1 MQPGLSTHVF
11 LQHSLQTSLLDAV
24 LRGLAPYA
32 SLSGTT
38 PVIEVFAARHHF
50 DYTDRSAVRDL
61 ATWFHDTGTQATLHQ
76 PIYSEARWSRH
87 VTPTLNLIDP
97 EKSRRI
103 EAMDEVKRALDSA
116 EQIPFTA
123 LTLHLGLKD
132 DPWNLRA
139 FENSLTAIEH
149 IKAFAHPLGVKV
161 LLENLEN
168 EVTTPEHLLEILTA
182 GHFTNVGIALD
193 LGHAHLASAYTTEE
207 AFELLKPRIVTLN
220 LHDNHGT
227 KDEHLWPVADSPAE
241 KATESVTI
249 DWTAIAQRITAVL
262 AILEISHDLNET
274 PESVTR
280 KTTAFFDHQ
289 SRLAEHPNPPRNL
302 TRGTTAGA
310 PPFTASP

>member
-11 LQHSLQTSLLDAV
+11 LQQHLHPGLLDAV
-24 LRGLAPYA
+24 LRGLAPYG
-32 SLSGTT
+32 SPT
-38 PVIEVFAARHHF
+38 IEIFAARHHF
-50 DYTDRSAVRDL
+50 DYTDRSAVRDI
-61 ATWFHDTGTQATLHQ
+61 AAWFRDTGATPTLHQ
-76 PIYSEARWSRH
+76 PIYLSDRGTGQWSRH
-87 VTPTLNLIDP
+87 VAPNINLIDP
-97 EKSRRI
+97 EKSHRI
-103 EAMDEVKRALDSA
+103 IAMDEVKRALESA

-139 FENSLTAIEH
+139 LENSLTAIEH
-149 IKAFAHPLGVKV
+149 LKAFAHPLGVKI

-168 EVTTPEHLLEILTA
+168 EVTTPEHLLEILSA

-193 LGHAHLASAYTTEE
+193 LGHAHLATTYTIDE
-207 AFELLKPRIVTLN
+207 AFELLKPRIATLN

-227 KDEHLWPVADSPAE
+227 KDEHLWPVTDTPAE

-249 DWTAIAQRITAVL
+249 NWPDITKHIANIP

-289 SRLAEHPNPPRNL
+289 SRLAEQL
-302 TRGTTAGA
+302 SST
-310 PPFTASP
+310 